1 MIRKNVNKTVTVF
14 PNTEVFKKEFTQSIT
29 ITGGT
34 GGEVFRGESVNNIL
48 YKSDLYG
55 NEVSGLSVGTVGEL
69 SLDTPIEVE
78 SINIQGVS
86 FTHRPKEMMA
96 GKDSGGRS
104 GAFPIGPGHYLGGMD
119 DSVGLYFWLK
129 MTTSPSSYQPYFSE
143 NPEIGLTFCGVDPTV
158 HTNFRINGSNASPW
172 ACNGQNG
179 NTNEVWKSFY
189 EVLYHPPYNKI
200 IYVPLFIEQ
209 RTRISDLVFNYP
221 QGLIH
226 LGWQFRYPGIYVAGA
241 SGNVVLSTSALER
254 CNEVLAGTRH
264 PGPTS
269 GCPWCICTRE
279 SWASVDATGGYVRAD
294 HPAFVN
300 EPPYS
305 KTKELRF
312 SSAIYN
318 MDYENVRPTTKISDL
333 CATDTLYPV
342 KHGLEAPEA
351 EFLWLQGLTGE
362 KTRILSA
369 FGSSYSTYRQAQRIP
384 HPTQGRLNHRV
395 SWPTPEID
403 LDRGWYWVA
412 FLHGATGGPTYGDP
426 LTAATASFGVHKGVF
441 GDQFDPQGWGGYYNN
456 SSTDPNILGMD
467 YKAFT
472 QKRRFDLNKD
482 NFSFGKN
489 AGYTNDYEFFYGVSV
504 LALGAT
510 YEFSETLPDN
520 AGVSFS
526 NEYRY
531 PEFELHASQ
540 GTDGTKRI
548 SNTEKTENYLSN
560 INRQSTLAFDVANAG
575 LTQFGHFPQ
584 NLTESVY
591 GFASDLFSPS
601 SSLLRDVPL
610 LPSQR
615 AELEKHIGSEF
626 SHPLGVTNMI
636 ASTVA
641 HKAIYRGLTFESG
654 LAGTPPGGDI
664 LGRNLNDMRRGHSA
678 ETWPFYLP
686 NYYDGT
692 ASNYLFKRDLEAQGL
707 TLSG

>member
-14 PNTEVFKKEFTQSIT
+14 PNTELFTKEFTQEIT
-29 ITGGT
+29 VTGGT
-34 GGEVFRGESVNNIL
+34 GGEVFRGDSVNNIL
-48 YKSDLYG
+48 YKSTLLG
-55 NEVSGLSVGTVGEL
+55 NEIAGLSVGTRGEL
-69 SLDTPIEVE
+69 NLDTPIQVE

-86 FTHRPKEMMA
+86 FTHRPKEMMS
-96 GKDSGGRS
+96 GKYSGGKS
-104 GAFPIGPGHYLGGMD
+104 GGLPIGPGHYLGGSD
-119 DSVGLYFWLK
+119 DSLGLFYWYKIATPMPF
-129 MTTSPSSYQPYFSE
+129 QPYFSE
-143 NPEIGLTFCGVDPTV
+143 NPEIGLTFCGTDPTIR
-158 HTNFRINGSNASPW
+158 TNVTINGSNASQW
-172 ACNGQNG
+172 ACNSG

-189 EVLYHPPYNKI
+189 EILYHPPYNKI

-221 QGLIH
+221 QNLIH

-241 SGNVVLSTSALER
+241 SGNVVLSQSALDR
-254 CNEVLAGTRH
+254 CNEVLQGTRH

-269 GCPWCICTRE
+269 GCPWCVCTRE
-279 SWASVDATGGYVRAD
+279 SWASVDATGGYVRTD

-300 EPPYS
+300 VPPYT

-342 KHGLEAPEA
+342 KHGLEPPQGP
-351 EFLWLQGLTGE
+351 FLWLQGLTGE
-362 KTRILSA
+362 KTRVMIKRGENWSP
-369 FGSSYSTYRQAQRIP
+369 YTHVQKIP
-384 HPTQGRLNHRV
+384 HSTIAKQNHRV

-441 GDQFDPQGWGGYYNN
+441 GDQFDPQGWAGYYNN
-456 SSTDPNILGMD
+456 SHTDPNILGMD

-472 QKRRFDLNKD
+472 QKRRFDLHTD
-482 NFSFGKN
+482 SFTNGKN
-489 AGYTNDYEFFYGVSV
+489 NGYTNDYEFFYGVSV
-504 LALGAT
+504 LALGST
-510 YEFSETLPDN
+510 YEFSETLPDH

-531 PEFELHASQ
+531 PEFELHAAKSH
-540 GTDGTKRI
+540 DGTERQ
-548 SNTEKTENYLSN
+548 SNTEQPENYLAN
-560 INRQSTLAFDVANAG
+560 INRQSTLAFDIANAG
-575 LTQFGHFPQ
+575 LTQFGHYPQ
-584 NLTESVY
+584 NLTDSVY
-591 GFASDLFSPS
+591 GFGADLFALRTPHT
-601 SSLLRDVPL
+601 LRDMPL
-610 LPSQR
+610 LPPQR
-615 AELEKHIGSEF
+615 EKLQKYFGSEF
-626 SHPLGVTNMI
+626 FHPTGTTNVI

-641 HKAIYRGLTFESG
+641 QKAAYRGLTFESG
-654 LAGTPPGGDI
+654 IAGTPAGGDI
-664 LGRNLNDMRRGHSA
+664 SIDSLSDRRRGHSA

-692 ASNYLFKRDLEAQGL
+692 ASGYLFKRALEEQGL
-707 TLSG
+707 TLFG